1 MKIKILLLGWLVFM
15 PLACASKAD
24 EPQED
29 YNFLNLLGVDA
40 VDSFF
45 WSGKAVQ
52 SQCAN
57 LTDVGV
63 CALLPTADAAYVDD
77 NLSILFSNPVLLEGQ
92 LTVVVAHPNN
102 LTPTPF
108 VFTIQGNITPGYET
122 GGGISRIMNLTATP
136 TLVTSNG
143 VQASLDGF
151 RADVLE
157 DGLRGT
163 ITLSYPGTSTTSVV
177 YSFNMKSL

>member
-45 WSGKAVQ
+45 WNGKAVQ
-52 SQCAN
+52 SQCSN
-57 LTDVGV
+57 LTEASV
-63 CALLPTADAAYVDD
+63 CLLLPPADALYVDD
-77 NLSILFSNPVLLEGQ
+77 NLTILFSNPILLQGQ
-92 LTVVVAHPNN
+92 LTAVMAHPDN